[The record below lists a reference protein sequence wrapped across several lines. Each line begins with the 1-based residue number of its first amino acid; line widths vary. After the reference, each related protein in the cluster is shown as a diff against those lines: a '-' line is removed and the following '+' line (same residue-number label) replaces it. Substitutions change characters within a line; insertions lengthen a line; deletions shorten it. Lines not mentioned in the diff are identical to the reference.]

1 MWWLLVPA
9 VLVVLAW
16 AGMIVVSRAYRP
28 PQVPHKRDPE
38 NFEIPF
44 EEIHFPTAHGKTLYG
59 WWIPAPTGPSENAA
73 TLILLHGWSRNVE
86 RMLPF
91 IRKLH
96 PAGCNL
102 LAFDARSHGRSD
114 ADGNSNMLKFS
125 EDIRAAIDEAV
136 RRGADPERLGVFGH
150 SVGGAASI
158 HAAAHDPRIHAVVT
172 VGAFAHPGI
181 LMRAD
186 LRKKG
191 MPGILVTLILA
202 YVQHTIGATFDEI
215 APEAQ
220 IGRIE
225 VPVLLVHGERDDVVP
240 LEHAHRLAA
249 AAGPNVTLLT
259 LPKRGHS
266 NCSGDP
272 AFWPAVLEHLRSLQ
286 ATRSS

>member
-1 MWWLLVPA
+1 MMA
-9 VLVVLAW
+9 V
-16 AGMIVVSRAYRP
+16 SKAYRP

-38 NFEIPF
+38 TFGIPF
-44 EEIHFPTAHGKTLYG
+44 EAIRFPTARGKTLYG
-59 WWIPAPTGPSENAA
+59 WWIPSPTGPPGESA

-96 PAGCNL
+96 PAGFNL
-102 LAFDARSHGRSD
+102 LVFDARSHGRSD
-114 ADGNSNMLKFS
+114 ADGTSNMLKFS
-125 EDIRAAIDEAV
+125 EDIRAAIDEAI
-136 RRGADPERLGVFGH
+136 RRGADPDRLGVLGH

-158 HAAAHDPRIHAVVT
+158 HAAANDRRIHAVVT

-191 MPGILVTLILA
+191 MPGILVMLILA
-202 YVQHTIGATFDEI
+202 YVQHNIGAKLDEI

-220 IGRIE
+220 ISRIE
-225 VPVLLVHGERDDVVP
+225 VPVLLVHGEEDTVVP
-240 LEHAHRLAA
+240 VEHARRLDAA
-249 AAGPNVTLLT
+249 SGANVTLMI

-266 NCSGDP
+266 NCSRDP
-272 AFWPAVLEHLRSLQ
+272 AFWPAILEHLQPLNTAPQ
-286 ATRSS
+286 